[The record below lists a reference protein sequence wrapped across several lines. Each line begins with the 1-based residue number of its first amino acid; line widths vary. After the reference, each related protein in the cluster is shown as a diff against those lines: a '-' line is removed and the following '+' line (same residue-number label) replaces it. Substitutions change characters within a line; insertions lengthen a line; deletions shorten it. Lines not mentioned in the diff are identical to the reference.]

1 MLQRLFKN
9 KIDIISSLIDPLLLT
24 HAQHV
29 CPTIPAVNQTTTQY
43 ETTTSRTA
51 AMCKFA
57 VTSYKPMH
65 ACHVKVLQ

>member
-43 ETTTSRTA
+43 E
-51 AMCKFA
+51 MCKFA

-65 ACHVKVLQ
+65 AYHVKVLQ